1 MKREKQFY
9 QILKYKYIPVSM
21 LLKIPKFFFNLAMI
35 LLVLILTSTTFF
47 IAYLHLPGPLQETKI
62 LIIPKG
68 TSKSKISKML
78 AQENVIYL
86 PRIFKRISKFYLLKS
101 GEYQFTHNISPKQI
115 LEKLVSGKSM
125 IHRMLIYE
133 GFTVAQII
141 NMLDAEDR
149 LFGTIRE
156 PVPEGYLMPSTYF
169 YSYGDTVE
177 TLINQMRNNMSS
189 ALDDAM
195 DLLPA
200 NSPIKTRKDLL
211 ILASII
217 EKEAGY
223 DGEKP
228 KIAAVFLNRLKIGM
242 KLQADPTVIYAIT
255 EGQEKL
261 NRKLTRKDLTIDSPY
276 NTYKVYGLPPG
287 AIACPGKKSI
297 LAVVTP
303 ANIDALY
310 FVIDGQGGHNFS
322 RTLKEH
328 NENIRKYKSMIKDN
342 K

>member
-1 MKREKQFY
+1 M
-9 QILKYKYIPVSM
+9 M
-21 LLKIPKFFFNLAMI
+21 LKIPK
-35 LLVLILTSTTFF
+35 LVLNLVTILFVVIATSTTFLVG
-47 IAYLHLPGPLQETKI
+47 YLHFPGPLQEKKI

-68 TSKSKISKML
+68 TSKGQISKML
-78 AQENVIYL
+78 ARSNIIYFPWL
-86 PRIFKRISKFYLLKS
+86 FKRISKFYLLKS

-133 GFTVAQII
+133 GSTVAQII
-141 NMLDAEDR
+141 GMLDAEDR
-149 LFGTIRE
+149 LFGKIVE
-156 PVPEGYLMPSTYF
+156 PIPEGYLMPSTYF

-177 TLINQMRNNMSS
+177 SLVNQMRDNMSL

-195 DLLPA
+195 KLLPP

-223 DGEKP
+223 DAEKP

-255 EGQEKL
+255 EGKEKL
-261 NRKLTRKDLTIDSPY
+261 NRLLTRKDLAINSPY
-276 NTYKVYGLPPG
+276 NTYQVYGLPPG
-287 AIACPGKKSI
+287 AISCPGKKSI
-297 LAVVTP
+297 FAVVNP

-310 FVIDGQGGHNFS
+310 FVVDGKGGHNFA

-328 NENIRKYKSMIKDN
+328 NENIRKYKNMIKEAR
-342 K
+342 